1 MKPNEGMQRPPVADA
16 KENESMLIRQRR
28 RRYPPVTGKGHTAAR
43 RNERGG
49 GYLLARV
56 AATAVAIPL
65 VTTFLAL
72 GAALLMG
79 HSLVH
84 VARHARGTAPI
95 RRAAPRRDEAHR

>member
-1 MKPNEGMQRPPVADA
+1 MAGA
-16 KENESMLIRQRR
+16 KENASMPIQQRR
-28 RRYPPVTGKGHTAAR
+28 RRYPPVTGTGHTAAR

-49 GYLLARV
+49 AYLLARV
-56 AATAVAIPL
+56 AATAMAIPI

-84 VARHARGTAPI
+84 VARHARGMAPI
-95 RRAAPRRDEAHR
+95 ARRAAPRRDEAHR